1 MYWLS
6 QFGQLSKSFSSCWD
20 LYENKSKMQRV
31 VTVASPERF
40 QLVWANP
47 SVLRGKNLLTQISY
61 EKWQSSLFYVFLP
74 TNIFTCPAQ
83 PGACLGESL
92 GQNFFGTLFPLFPL
106 LPTSSRSFVL
116 FTQISLPSSSIS
128 WILMVL

>member
-31 VTVASPERF
+31 VTVASPAYF

-47 SVLRGKNLLTQISY
+47 SVLRGGNLNLL
-61 EKWQSSLFYVFLP
+61 
-74 TNIFTCPAQ
+74 IFECKLALLVAFQ
-83 PGACLGESL
+83 GESNWK
-92 GQNFFGTLFPLFPL
+92 GGSVAAAAWGVHFEKML
-106 LPTSSRSFVL
+106 LAGR
-116 FTQISLPSSSIS
+116 Q
-128 WILMVL
+128 